1 MLIRGQQVIIAE
13 TNRAMLERCESLQRD
28 FRRQL
33 LVALAAVVLLFV
45 SGVVTDA
52 PAQRRSSQSDLAV
65 DVVRLRSGERLLG
78 AVLGNL
84 PDGTVRMAVQ
94 RNWLR
99 KALPEFYRSVVAD
112 EAAAQRSIIEG
123 LIERIDRWV
132 SEVEARPGRE
142 NELRQLLGF
151 LNDQRQQLQQRLDRL
166 KAGNGEGGVGKGLDT
181 QFVLLELPRNQL
193 ASRFVQPAERRRI
206 ALLSWRERFRE
217 VETQTVDQL
226 REALE
231 SRKID
236 VADDGQLVD
245 LSDRVPPEAQSEV
258 EWATRQAVVEFA
270 LGQRLE
276 FQGISG
282 ALIRTDGD
290 APQVDLAAV
299 LPQLLQSQLTSQLAD
314 LLNEPGLGNAGAG
327 KAKAAGTASTAA
339 LGPAIREAEQFGRRG
354 FRVTQLD
361 LDLPRGQ
368 ARVTEQFVAKLPT
381 GDWKVVWSETVTE
394 DARKARDGAEEQI
407 ANDPQVKQLLQIAE
421 QLGSAGDQ
429 VKTAVRFG
437 AATMAAQ
444 QTATARFFAF
454 RDRHTQRLD
463 GPPLTE
469 K

>member
-1 MLIRGQQVIIAE
+1 MSNNLPPRRSAV
-13 TNRAMLERCESLQRD
+13 RFHCLSLT
-28 FRRQL
+28 
-33 LVALAAVVLLFV
+33 AVLLAFV
-45 SGVVTDA
+45 CGIATNAV
-52 PAQRRSSQSDLAV
+52 AQRRSSQSDLAV
-65 DVVRLRSGERLLG
+65 DVVRLRSGERLFG
-78 AVLGNL
+78 AVLDESANGSGRL
-84 PDGTVRMAVQ
+84 AVQ

-112 EAAAQRSIIEG
+112 EAVAQRTITED
-123 LIERIDRWV
+123 LIARIDRWV
-132 SEVEARPGRE
+132 SEVEARPGRG
-142 NELRQLLGF
+142 NESRQLLDF
-151 LNDQRQQLQQRLDRL
+151 LKDQRQQLQERLDWL
-166 KAGNGEGGVGKGLDT
+166 KADIGGGGVGKGLDT
-181 QFVLLELPRNQL
+181 QFVLLDLPRNQV
-193 ASRFVQPAERRRI
+193 ASHFLQTGERRWI

-236 VADDGQLVD
+236 VADNGEPVD
-245 LSDRVPPEAQSEV
+245 LSDRVPPEAQSDV
-258 EWATRQAVVEFA
+258 EWAARQAIVEFA

-276 FQGISG
+276 YQGISG

-290 APQVDLAAV
+290 AAQVDLAAV
-299 LPQLLQSQLTSQLAD
+299 LSQLLQGQLTSQLAD
-314 LLNEPGLGNAGAG
+314 LLNEPGLGNSGAG
-327 KAKAAGTASTAA
+327 KAKQAGATSTAA
-339 LGPAIREAEQFGRRG
+339 LGPAIREAEQLGRRG

-361 LDLPRGQ
+361 LDPPRGQ
-368 ARVTEQFVAKLPT
+368 TRVTEQFAAKLPS
-381 GDWKVVWSETVTE
+381 GDWKVIWSEVVTE
-394 DARKARDGAEEQI
+394 DARKTRGAAEEQI

-421 QLGSAGDQ
+421 QLGGAGDQ

-444 QTATARFFAF
+444 QAAAARFFAF

>member
-1 MLIRGQQVIIAE
+1 
-13 TNRAMLERCESLQRD
+13 MLERSESLQRAS
-28 FRRQL
+28 RRQL
-33 LVALAAVVLLFV
+33 PVALVIVALLISGGIATNAV
-45 SGVVTDA
+45 
-52 PAQRRSSQSDLAV
+52 AQRRSSQTDLAV

-78 AVLGNL
+78 AVFGNL

-94 RNWLR
+94 RGWLR
-99 KALPEFYRSVVAD
+99 ETLPEYYRSVVAD
-112 EAAAQRSIIEG
+112 EAAAQRSVTEG

-132 SEVEARPGRE
+132 SEVEARPGSG
-142 NELRQLLGF
+142 NESRQLLGF
-151 LNDQRQQLQQRLDRL
+151 LKDQRQQLQERLDQL
-166 KAGNGEGGVGKGLDT
+166 KADSGEGGVRKGLDT
-181 QFVLLELPRNQL
+181 QFLLLDLPRNRV

-226 REALE
+226 LEALE

-236 VADDGQLVD
+236 VADDGQPVD
-245 LSDRVPPEAQSEV
+245 LSDRVPPEAQSDV
-258 EWATRQAVVEFA
+258 EWAARQAIVEFV

-276 FQGISG
+276 YQGISG

-314 LLNEPGLGNAGAG
+314 LLNEPGLGNAAVG
-327 KAKAAGTASTAA
+327 KAKPAGAKSTAA
-339 LGPAIREAEQFGRRG
+339 LGPAIRGAEQLGRRG

-368 ARVTEQFVAKLPT
+368 ARVTEQFVARLP
-381 GDWKVVWSETVTE
+381 GGNWKVVWSEMVTE
-394 DARKARDGAEEQI
+394 DARKARDAAEEQI
-407 ANDPQVKQLLQIAE
+407 ANDPQVKQLLQLAE
-421 QLGSAGDQ
+421 QLGGAGDQ

-444 QTATARFFAF
+444 QAASARFFAF

-463 GPPLTE
+463 GPPLTA

>member
-1 MLIRGQQVIIAE
+1 
-13 TNRAMLERCESLQRD
+13 MLERCESLQRD
-28 FRRQL
+28 WWRQRPA
-33 LVALAAVVLLFV
+33 ALAIVVLLF
-45 SGVVTDA
+45 SGGSAVDA
-52 PAQRRSSQSDLAV
+52 VAQRRSSQSELAV

-78 AVLGNL
+78 AVFGEL
-84 PDGTVRMAVQ
+84 PDGTVRMAVE
-94 RNWLR
+94 RSWLR
-99 KALPEFYRSVVAD
+99 EALPEFYRSVVAD
-112 EAAAQRSIIEG
+112 EAAAQRTIAED

-142 NELRQLLGF
+142 NESRQFLGF
-151 LNDQRQQLQQRLDRL
+151 LKDQRDQLQERLDRL
-166 KAGNGEGGVGKGLDT
+166 KADGGERERTKVLDT
-181 QFVLLELPRNQL
+181 QFVLLDLPRNQVG
-193 ASRFVQPAERRRI
+193 SRLVQPAERRRI
-206 ALLSWRERFRE
+206 LLLSWRERFRE

-226 REALE
+226 REALD

-236 VADDGQLVD
+236 VADVGQPVD
-245 LSDRVPPEAQSEV
+245 LSDRVPPEAQSDV
-258 EWATRQAVVEFA
+258 EWAARQAIVEFA

-276 FQGISG
+276 YQGISG
-282 ALIRTDGD
+282 ALIRTDGA
-290 APQVDLAAV
+290 APQVDLAAL

-314 LLNEPGLGNAGAG
+314 LLNEPVLGNAGAG
-327 KAKAAGTASTAA
+327 KAKLAGANSTEA
-339 LGPAIREAEQFGRRG
+339 LAPAIREAEQLGRRG

-361 LDLPRGQ
+361 LDLTRGQ
-368 ARVTEQFVAKLPT
+368 ARVAEQFVAKLPG

-394 DARKARDGAEEQI
+394 DARKIRGAAEEQI

-421 QLGSAGDQ
+421 QLGGAGDQ

-444 QTATARFFAF
+444 QAAAARFFAF